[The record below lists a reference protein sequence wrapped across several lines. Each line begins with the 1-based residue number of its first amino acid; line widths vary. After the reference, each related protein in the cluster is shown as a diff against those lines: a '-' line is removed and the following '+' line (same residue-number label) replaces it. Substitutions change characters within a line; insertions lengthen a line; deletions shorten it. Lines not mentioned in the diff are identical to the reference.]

1 MVSSPLNTPLAQTTM
16 ATLSDTLRTALS
28 KGVVRFTFTKKDG
41 TTRHAIGTR
50 NLAVATATTGATIA
64 TPCGTPNQNAF
75 YDLEKLSWRSFVP
88 TNVVSIDG

>member
-1 MVSSPLNTPLAQTTM
+1 M
-16 ATLSDTLRTALS
+16 ATTIADTLRTALS

-64 TPCGTPNQNAF
+64 TPCGTPNPNAF
-75 YDLEKLSWRSFVP
+75 YDLEKLAWRSFVP